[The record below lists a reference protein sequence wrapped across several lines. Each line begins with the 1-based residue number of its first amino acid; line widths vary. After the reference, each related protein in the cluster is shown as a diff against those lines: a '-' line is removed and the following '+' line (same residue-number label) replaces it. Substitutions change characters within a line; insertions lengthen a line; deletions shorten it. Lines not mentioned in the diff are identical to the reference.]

1 MVFKTE
7 TGQDW
12 SKVVETE
19 TFSRVSLIPARLNLS
34 LAQLCPSL
42 LYILKDSLSN
52 IPSIFQKAPPKKI
65 KNKQKKTTLMILTN
79 GHERGVDLE
88 KMIALV
94 VLVLPST
101 TLPPLPRVK

>member
-1 MVFKTE
+1 
-7 TGQDW
+7 
-12 SKVVETE
+12 
-19 TFSRVSLIPARLNLS
+19 
-34 LAQLCPSL
+34 
-42 LYILKDSLSN
+42 
-52 IPSIFQKAPPKKI
+52 
-65 KNKQKKTTLMILTN
+65 LTN